1 MIEVSTVYVNLVLV
15 GINLFVFR
23 LSLKLYTE
31 YFKDKSMD
39 KRTQKTREEK
49 NGD

>member
-1 MIEVSTVYVNLVLV
+1 METVYINLVLV

-39 KRTQKTREEK
+39 NRVRRVPGKGE
-49 NGD
+49 